1 MDGKIAIEEHFV
13 TPALEDLIANPG
25 WAPDAFR
32 AVLDRLGDVDGA
44 RIEQMDRHGIEIAV
58 LSLGANGIQDEP
70 DPARAVQ
77 RAREANDAL
86 AAIVAARSDRF
97 AGFAA
102 VALQDPAAAADE
114 AERAVG
120 ELGLKGV
127 LVNGYTSLGD
137 LATAAYYDDVRF
149 EPFWARIEALGVPL
163 YLHPRDPLPTQ
174 RRIYEG
180 RPELLGPTWAFGVET
195 ATHALRLITSGLF
208 DRHPRLTVILG
219 HLGEGLPFA
228 MHRLEQRLSRRA
240 DVALERLP
248 TQVLRENFHITTSGN
263 YHTPSLVGLLLELG
277 ADRVLFAADYPFEDL
292 ADGARWMDTVAISEG
307 DRAKIGRDNAARLL
321 GLRPGT
327 QRP

>member
-1 MDGKIAIEEHFV
+1 
-13 TPALEDLIANPG
+13 
-25 WAPDAFR
+25 
-32 AVLDRLGDVDGA
+32 
-44 RIEQMDRHGIEIAV
+44 
-58 LSLGANGIQDEP
+58 
-70 DPARAVQ
+70 
-77 RAREANDAL
+77 
-86 AAIVAARSDRF
+86 
-97 AGFAA
+97 
-102 VALQDPAAAADE
+102 
-114 AERAVG
+114 
-120 ELGLKGV
+120 
-127 LVNGYTSLGD
+127 
-137 LATAAYYDDVRF
+137 
-149 EPFWARIEALGVPL
+149 VPL

-228 MHRLEQRLSRRA
+228 MHRLEQRLGRRA
-240 DVALERLP
+240 DVRLERLP

-292 ADGARWMDTVAISEG
+292 ADGARWMDTVPISER

-321 GLRPGT
+321 GL
-327 QRP
+327 